1 MTRSPFRPSFG
12 TNPPTVAGRDAIVAE
27 FADALDSGPGAR
39 GRAALFTGNRGI
51 GKTVMLNESEAVARE
66 RGWVVVSETATPG
79 LLDRLTGEALPELA
93 DLLRQGPREH
103 QDASPGSTCRRTSGE
118 WSSSCRPPTR
128 PGGLRT
134 QLNALTDELERH
146 GTGLLVTLDE
156 VHSRRARD
164 DVAQLGAVVQHAFRE
179 ERPVAFAAAG
189 LPAAVQDLLSEDVST
204 FLRRARRYVLEP
216 LTPVA
221 AEEALRV
228 PIETHGD
235 GIGAE
240 ALARAAAATYGYP
253 FLVQLVGDQ
262 AWRQDPSSEE
272 ITEAHVA
279 VAVEASLRE
288 VGALVHEP
296 ALNDLSE
303 TDRAFVKVMVEDDG
317 ETRDRRRGAS
327 AGARPRLRLALPQPA
342 DRGRHHRAD
351 AARVRRLHH
360 PVHAASSCGRT
371 STGSETRLSG
381 HTGVP
386 SASWRGE
393 GRGSRGYDGKGGCHG
408 RDGTVRG
415 GEAAPGRA
423 RRPGARGPRRGRGR
437 RAAGVAAAAPCATG
451 PTPPARRSRTC
462 RAG

>member
-1 MTRSPFRPSFG
+1 MKEYARMARSPFRPSFG
-12 TNPPTVAGRDAIVAE
+12 TSPPTVAGRDAVVAE

-79 LLDRLTGEALPELA
+79 LLDRLTREALPDLA

-103 QDASPGSTCRRTSGE
+103 RRVSGVHLPANLGGVE
-118 WSSSCRPPTR
+118 FELPPADS
-128 PGGLRT
+128 PGGLRS
-134 QLNALTDELERH
+134 QLNALTDELDRH

-228 PIETHGD
+228 PIETHGRR
-235 GIGAE
+235 IGAK
-240 ALARAAAATYGYP
+240 ALGRAAAATYGYP

-262 AWRQDPSSEE
+262 AWRQDPAAEE
-272 ITEAHVA
+272 ISEDHVA

-303 TDRAFVKVMVEDDG
+303 TDRAFVRVMVEDDG
-317 ETRDRRRGAS
+317 ETAIADVERRLGRDHGYVSRYRSRLIVAGIIEPTRRGYVDFTIPYM
-327 AGARPRLRLALPQPA
+327 REFVRENA
-342 DRGRHHRAD
+342 DR
-351 AARVRRLHH
+351 L
-360 PVHAASSCGRT
+360 
-371 STGSETRLSG
+371 
-381 HTGVP
+381 
-386 SASWRGE
+386 
-393 GRGSRGYDGKGGCHG
+393 
-408 RDGTVRG
+408 
-415 GEAAPGRA
+415 
-423 RRPGARGPRRGRGR
+423 
-437 RAAGVAAAAPCATG
+437 
-451 PTPPARRSRTC
+451 
-462 RAG
+462 